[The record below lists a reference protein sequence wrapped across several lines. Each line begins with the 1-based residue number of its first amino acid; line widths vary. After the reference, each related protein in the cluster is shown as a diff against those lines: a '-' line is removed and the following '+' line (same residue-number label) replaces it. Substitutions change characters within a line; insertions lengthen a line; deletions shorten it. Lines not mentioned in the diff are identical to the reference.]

1 MSEPEFAPLFASGSR
16 AEVPVAGVVE
26 GAKGRVAISGQ
37 VDRLAV
43 AGDRVLIVDYKT
55 NRPPPQREADVPAV
69 YLRQMAAYRALLA
82 EIYPRHRIDCFLLW
96 TDGPRLMHISPAR
109 LAAHAP

>member
-1 MSEPEFAPLFASGSR
+1 
-16 AEVPVAGVVE
+16 VAGTIE
-26 GAKGRVAISGQ
+26 GAKGPEAISGQ

-43 AGDRVLIVDYKT
+43 EGDRVLIVDYKT
-55 NRPPPQREADVPAV
+55 NRPPPAREADVPAL
-69 YLRQMAAYRALLA
+69 YFRQMAAYRALLA